1 MKHGFD
7 NDDDDL
13 GVLAKIVAAA
23 ACVWMGVW
31 LAVVVGAA
39 ILIWRAVS

>member
-7 NDDDDL
+7 NDDDL
-13 GVLAKIVAAA
+13 EILEKIVAAA

-31 LAVVVGAA
+31 FAIVVGAA